1 MQGERYRYERKTLA
15 ELALKVWG
23 VVLLLGGLFLQID
36 VSSTQLQV
44 LAFAIVGVFVLV
56 GGLQNAVAAGYVL
69 WTKPEQVDTMSYMW
83 ERHRLIFTSLIA
95 PFSCVCRPSKAKPP
109 PWIAVGGRLLGNDH
123 IGAVSHECS
132 TRGGDL

>member
-95 PFSCVCRPSKAKPP
+95 ALLLCLSPAESKTPSLDRC
-109 PWIAVGGRLLGNDH
+109 GR
-123 IGAVSHECS
+123 
-132 TRGGDL
+132 